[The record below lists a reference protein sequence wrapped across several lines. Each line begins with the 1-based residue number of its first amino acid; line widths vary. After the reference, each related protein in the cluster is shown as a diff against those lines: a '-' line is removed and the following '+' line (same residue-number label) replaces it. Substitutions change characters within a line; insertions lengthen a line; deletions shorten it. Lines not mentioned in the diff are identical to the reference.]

1 MIRTTDELADE
12 LDKLKRKYK
21 NNVITVMLNDREY
34 VIENVCH
41 ITDYGDG
48 YSSHL
53 CLNIRHGGDGNIKR

>member
-1 MIRTTDELADE
+1 MIRTTDELTDE
-12 LDKLKRKYK
+12 LEKLKRKYV

-34 VIENVCH
+34 IIDSIGHVSDCS
-41 ITDYGDG
+41 DG